1 MIVGIIIIAVVIV
14 AIGILAWKLHKKE
27 KTSQEEVINKP
38 VSEPSTPPTDEVP
51 KEEEKEPEKPKE
63 EVIEHK
69 FEVGDW
75 VVWDNKISCHIDN
88 IYQGKESLMYRITDV
103 HNMTRDYSV
112 KGFDNNA
119 HLWTI
124 KDAKDGDVLV
134 ASDGSIFLFKSTI
147 NGACKHYV
155 ALTTDNV
162 INFNEGLEHYWE
174 TSTAVHP
181 ATKEQRD
188 ILLKA
193 MADAGYAFDFE
204 KKELK
209 KIVKPQ
215 VPPVEEPKEEQKDE
229 EPVLQEHAPTIKE
242 TSQKK
247 LDECIDAF
255 NEFIEVPKFGT
266 TYKFLKDIYNEALS
280 QFANTSL
287 FGLPLLYQK
296 ENFPNVCNIYGGKRD
311 EGASF
316 NSMMGW
322 MFALLLMELKPKKR
336 NQIGKI
342 GYELGGY
349 NYNSPTFGY
358 EFKSCPNTARLVG
371 SMVLAA
377 MLGKKN
383 PDLRVMSNE
392 LGGITYPNGLSY
404 YLDLG
409 LNHLKTADDIQKNVV
424 SKSGFYVDFRQF
436 MPSSAGPYDK
446 NYKSRPA
453 NIMSDEKDEYLNTK
467 MDRDIHEY
475 IVKTFNLDATD
486 PAIHQRV
493 VQAIADKEQSVNH
506 LFGSNKKVGEYQFH
520 PVFGKDTIGKKLK
533 TDGGVANLAWSIQ
546 AIATYFRLILQN
558 KIDSPAYYGRLRP
571 GCDWT
576 EEKKKNSSTD
586 DRRNILVDITIEDND
601 GEKESSFGYYNSDG
615 IWVHTQVERGKFA
628 EEQKNH
634 LGANSYPSGHSSGI
648 WCVAMTLAEL
658 MPDKA
663 DLIMKEA
670 NEFAINRTV
679 TRFHWTSDTIFGRVL
694 GSVANI
700 MCHATTD
707 YATLLKIAKK
717 EV

>member
-1 MIVGIIIIAVVIV
+1 MIVGIIIIAVATI

-27 KTSQEEVINKP
+27 SSQEEVINKP
-38 VSEPSTPPTDEVP
+38 ASEPSTPPTNEVP
-51 KEEEKEPEKPKE
+51 KEEEKEPEKPKF
-63 EVIEHK
+63 HK
-69 FEVGDW
+69 DDW
-75 VVWDNKISCHIDN
+75 IIHQGTEN
-88 IYQGKESLMYRITDV
+88 IYQVVAIIDNQYQLKYGDNYTIQKCVDV
-103 HNMTRDYSV
+103 DRC
-112 KGFDNNA
+112 A
-119 HLWTI
+119 RLWDI
-124 KDAKDGDVLV
+124 SKDAKDGDVLV
-134 ASDGSIFLFKSTI
+134 ASDDSIFLFKSTI

-162 INFNEGLEHYWE
+162 IKFNEGLEHYWE

-188 ILLKA
+188 TLLKA

-209 KIVKPQ
+209 KILKPQ
-215 VPPVEEPKEEQKDE
+215 EPTPTEEPKEEQKDE
-229 EPVLQEHAPTIKE
+229 EPVLQGPAPTIKE
-242 TSQKK
+242 TPKK
-247 LDECIDAF
+247 SLGECLDAF
-255 NEFIEVPKFGT
+255 KEYVSIPDGSVAKGFLEAIYLEASYQFG
-266 TYKFLKDIYNEALS
+266 LESCN
-280 QFANTSL
+280 
-287 FGLPLLYQK
+287 GLPLLYKK
-296 ENFPNVCNIYGGKRD
+296 ENFPNVYDIYGGKRD

-349 NYNSPTFGY
+349 TYGSPTFGY

-383 PDLRVMSNE
+383 PDLKVMSNE
-392 LGGITYPNGLSY
+392 VCGTTYPNGLSY
-404 YLDLG
+404 YLDQG
-409 LNHLKTADDIQKNVV
+409 LSHLKTADDIQKNVV

-446 NYKSRPA
+446 NYMSRPS
-453 NIMSDEKDEYLNTK
+453 NIMVDENDEYLNTK
-467 MDRDIHEY
+467 MDRSIHEF
-475 IVKTFNLDATD
+475 IVETFNLNATD
-486 PAIHQRV
+486 PEIHQRV

-506 LFGSNKKVGEYQFH
+506 LFGSNKKVGKYEFH
-520 PVFGKDTIGKKLK
+520 PVFGKDTIGRKLK
-533 TDGGVANLAWSIQ
+533 TDGGVANLAWNIQ
-546 AIATYFRLILQN
+546 AIATYFRLVLQN

-615 IWVHTQVERGKFA
+615 IWVHTQVERDKFA

-648 WCVAMTLAEL
+648 WCVGMMLAEL

-679 TRFHWTSDTIFGRVL
+679 TRFHWTSDTLFGRVL
-694 GSVANI
+694 GSVANM

-717 EV
+717 EVSA

>member
-1 MIVGIIIIAVVIV
+1 MEQSKFYQIKNITEHEYTLVGCDGSVITRSIQDV
-14 AIGILAWKLHKKE
+14 DKSASAFTI
-27 KTSQEEVINKP
+27 QE
-38 VSEPSTPPTDEVP
+38 
-51 KEEEKEPEKPKE
+51 
-63 EVIEHK
+63 
-69 FEVGDW
+69 
-75 VVWDNKISCHIDN
+75 
-88 IYQGKESLMYRITDV
+88 
-103 HNMTRDYSV
+103 
-112 KGFDNNA
+112 
-119 HLWTI
+119 
-124 KDAKDGDVLV
+124 AKDGDVLV

-147 NGACKHYV
+147 DGACKHYV
-155 ALTTDNV
+155 ALTTDNA

-188 ILLKA
+188 TLLRA

-209 KIVKPQ
+209 KILKPQ
-215 VPPVEEPKEEQKDE
+215 EPTPTEEPKEEQKDE
-229 EPVLQEHAPTIKE
+229 EPVLQEPTVKE
-242 TSQKK
+242 TPKK
-247 LDECIDAF
+247 SLGECFDAF
-255 NEFIEVPKFGT
+255 KEYVLIPDCSVVKG
-266 TYKFLKDIYNEALS
+266 FLEAIYLEAFY
-280 QFANTSL
+280 QFRLESCN
-287 FGLPLLYQK
+287 GLPLLYKK
-296 ENFPNVCNIYGGKRD
+296 ENFPNVYDIYGGKRD

-349 NYNSPTFGY
+349 TYGSPTFGY
-358 EFKSCPNTARLVG
+358 EFKSCPNTARLIG

-377 MLGKKN
+377 MLGKKS
-383 PDLRVMSNE
+383 PDLKVMSAE
-392 LGGITYPNGLSY
+392 VCGTTYPNGLSY
-404 YLDLG
+404 YLDQG
-409 LNHLKTADDIQKNVV
+409 LSHLKTADDIQKNVV

-446 NYKSRPA
+446 NFKSRPA
-453 NIMSDEKDEYLNTK
+453 NIMVDEKDEYLNTK

-475 IVKTFNLDATD
+475 IIKIFNLDATD

-506 LFGSNKKVGEYQFH
+506 LFGSNKKVGEYEFH

-533 TDGGVANLAWSIQ
+533 TDGSVANLAWSIQ

-615 IWVHTQVERGKFA
+615 IWVHTQVERDKFA

-648 WCVAMTLAEL
+648 WCVAMMLAEI

-670 NEFAINRTV
+670 NEFAINRTL

-694 GSVANI
+694 GSVANM

-717 EV
+717 EL